1 MPFPE
6 NEKEQDEI
14 QALIAEDIIEEEN
27 NPDWQQYLILPW
39 RK

>member
-6 NEKEQDEI
+6 NEKEQDEL
-14 QALIAEDIIEEEN
+14 QALIAEDIKEEN
-27 NPDWQQYLILPW
+27 NPDWQQYLLLPW